1 MSLLSVA
8 PDIVAEAGAQL
19 DNLGSAL
26 RSASAA
32 AASQTTAV
40 AAPAADQVSMA
51 VAALL
56 GTHGQEF
63 QTINAQAAEFHDEF
77 VSRLGGGAAQYAG
90 AELTNAQQ
98 MLENT
103 ASAST
108 QGIVVS
114 PLNVNQNYGPF
125 GVALKTT
132 IGSGGPGGLL
142 GTTNASVVLN
152 TPFGPAPLLAAS
164 GTTSIASNGQ
174 FLISLGQNAPFA
186 SFGASMTGELLPE
199 PTVTGLAFSIDGLTV
214 SLAGTGLVGLPLPN
228 VSFSLPH

>member
-19 DNLGSAL
+19 ENLGSTL
-26 RSASAA
+26 RSATAA

-98 MLENT
+98 MLANA
-103 ASAST
+103 ASA
-108 QGIVVS
+108 QGIAVS

-132 IGSGGPGGLL
+132 IDSGGPSGLL

-164 GTTSIASNGQ
+164 GITSIASNGQ
-174 FLISLGQNAPFA
+174 FRISLGQNAPFA

-214 SLAGTGLVGLPLPN
+214 SLAGTGLGGLPLPN
-228 VSFSLPH
+228 VSYSLLH